1 MWLPSSSDV
10 NPVDYKV
17 WRTTQQRSDND
28 VSELRQWLTEIKHG
42 LQQTVIDEATN
53 EWHERP

>member
-1 MWLPSSSDV
+1 MM
-10 NPVDYKV
+10 
-17 WRTTQQRSDND
+17 RD
-28 VSELRQWLTEIKHG
+28 VSELRQWLTEIKHD